1 MEVSTKQFK
10 HCDLVEVAGR
20 IDSATSPEFNA
31 ALEAVLADNR
41 FKIVI
46 DLSKVE
52 FMSSAGFRVLI
63 SAQKECKR
71 YNRGEVVFASIPAN
85 IYSALDLA
93 GFNALFRSFDDV
105 TSAVGAF

>member
-1 MEVSTKQFK
+1 MEVTTKQFK
-10 HCDLVEVAGR
+10 HCDLVEIDGR
-20 IDSATSPEFNA
+20 IDSATAPELNS
-31 ALEAVLADNR
+31 ALEAILNDNR
-41 FKIVI
+41 FKVVV

-63 SAQKECKR
+63 SAQKNCKR
-71 YNRGEVVFASIPAN
+71 YNRGEIVFAAIPAN